1 MQRLIAALMEKY
13 HPEALIVYGSYADG
27 SSNAGSDFDALLIAP
42 GAPRHDASRIDGVQL
57 DVWLYP
63 PETFDAPFD
72 PEDFVQVFDGII
84 IRDERGT
91 AKRLQ
96 ECVRQHLADK
106 PRKTDAELAQEKAWC
121 GKMLQR
127 MLRGDAEGFYRW
139 HWLLTDSLEI
149 ACDLRHV
156 PYLGAKKAIRTMAKD
171 DPEGHRRY
179 SRALR
184 EFSAEALTAWVE
196 YLMAL

>member
-1 MQRLIAALMEKY
+1 MQKLIAALTEKY
-13 HPEALIVYGSYADG
+13 HPEAMIVYGSYADG
-27 SSNAGSDFDALLIAP
+27 SNNAGSDFDALLIAP
-42 GAPRHDASRIDGVQL
+42 GAPRHDASRMDGVQL

-84 IRDERGT
+84 IRDEHGT

-96 ECVRQHLADK
+96 ERVRQHLADK

-121 GKMLQR
+121 SKMLQR
-127 MLRGDAEGFYRW
+127 TLRGDAEGFYRW

-156 PYLGAKKAIRTMAKD
+156 PYFGPKKAIRTMAKD
-171 DPEGHRRY
+171 DQK
-179 SRALR
+179 
-184 EFSAEALTAWVE
+184 
-196 YLMAL
+196 